1 MKIYNETKNYIKNW
15 ISLSKLD
22 SIFFT
27 SLLLLYI
34 YIIVIFKIKS
44 IIKMPFD
51 KQIMIFSTLVIAS
64 GTDTLMRL
72 TLISGKNLID

>member
-1 MKIYNETKNYIKNW
+1 
-15 ISLSKLD
+15 
-22 SIFFT
+22 
-27 SLLLLYI
+27 
-34 YIIVIFKIKS
+34 
-44 IIKMPFD
+44 MPFD